1 MEWLDVLDRIVAG
14 ERKGTEFKRGLDL
27 SAVGRAVCAFANT
40 SGGVVILGVT
50 NGQEIVGVREDEDS
64 VQERLTSFLQTGCSS
79 PVSASAGR
87 HEDTNGWVHW
97 LEIPRQR
104 GFEP

>member
-50 NGQEIVGVREDEDS
+50 NGQEIVGVREGRGQRSGETDIIPPD
-64 VQERLTSFLQTGCSS
+64 RLQFTG
-79 PVSASAGR
+79 
-87 HEDTNGWVHW
+87 
-97 LEIPRQR
+97 
-104 GFEP
+104 